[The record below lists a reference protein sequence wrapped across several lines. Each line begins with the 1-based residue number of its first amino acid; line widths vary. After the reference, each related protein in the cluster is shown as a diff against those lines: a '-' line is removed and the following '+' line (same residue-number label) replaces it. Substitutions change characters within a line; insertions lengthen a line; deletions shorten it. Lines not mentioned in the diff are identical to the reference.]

1 MLILGN
7 ALGMVGRAVTNRVL
21 PLAQR
26 EAALKKKADDKILK
40 TSAFTGSKEKR
51 QAFRALK
58 GGIIRQRRLDAMTPD
73 QRETALKNEADNTA
87 RVEALAKKK
96 DDAKLMSTVAIG
108 GSKEKRA
115 AFKSQK
121 AALIRQKRLDAMTPE
136 QQKTALQ
143 NEADNKAATEAK
155 AKKAQETKLMST
167 VAIGGSKAERD
178 AFKSQKAALIRQ
190 KRLDAMTPEQQ
201 KTALQNEADNKARAE
216 AKKQKE
222 ADDKTRRTVAKVG
235 SKEEREKFRADK
247 ARVKRADKLATMT
260 DEEKEDFFESEKKAQ
275 ESAAEV
281 VKKTAEAKAKAT
293 VAVVGDAATRRAFR
307 ESKMTDQVKDGPQE
321 VARQTSVRSQVNR
334 LRPQLRGIR
343 QEGARIQMAAKFRHL
358 EGAIAL
364 LS

>member
-115 AFKSQK
+115 
-121 AALIRQKRLDAMTPE
+121 
-136 QQKTALQ
+136 
-143 NEADNKAATEAK
+143 
-155 AKKAQETKLMST
+155 
-167 VAIGGSKAERD
+167 